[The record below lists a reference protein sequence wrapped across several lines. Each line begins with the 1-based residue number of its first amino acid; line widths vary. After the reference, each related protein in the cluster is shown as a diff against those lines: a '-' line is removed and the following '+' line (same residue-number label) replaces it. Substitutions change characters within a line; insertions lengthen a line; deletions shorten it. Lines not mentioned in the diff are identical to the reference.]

1 MKQIP
6 ISKDEISSLEAM
18 KIYKSNEILKLEIEE
33 DSEKEKVYMKMETTI
48 DSIIKKY
55 NSKQKINESK

>member
-6 ISKDEISSLEAM
+6 IYI
-18 KIYKSNEILKLEIEE
+18 SNEILNLEIEE
-33 DSEKEKVYMKMETTI
+33 DSEKEKVFLKMESTI

-55 NSKQKINESK
+55 NS